1 MFPEGGQLFQVPASG
16 ATDDM
21 VSGAY
26 GPCCPRRLPSPQ
38 VLSQLEACGLV
49 ETIHISAAGFPIR

>member
-1 MFPEGGQLFQVPASG
+1 MA
-16 ATDDM
+16 
-21 VSGAY
+21 SGAY
-26 GPCCPRRLPSPQ
+26 GPCCPRRLPSLQ